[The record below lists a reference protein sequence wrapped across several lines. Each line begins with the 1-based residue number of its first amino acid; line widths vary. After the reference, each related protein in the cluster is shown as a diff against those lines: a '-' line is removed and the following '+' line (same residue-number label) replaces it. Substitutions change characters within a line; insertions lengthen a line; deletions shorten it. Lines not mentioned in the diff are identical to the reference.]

1 MKLVLWFSG
10 LLFAGLLALV
20 FSPEVY
26 RLQCEH
32 KWAESGLK
40 VRHVV
45 GAGCM
50 IEVDGVWTLES
61 KLLFQAK

>member
-1 MKLVLWFSG
+1 MKLVLCFSG
-10 LLFAGLLALV
+10 LLFAGLLV
-20 FSPEVY
+20 FVLSPEIY

-32 KWAESGLK
+32 KWAQSGLK

-50 IEVDGVWTLES
+50 VEVDGTWMLES
-61 KLLFQAK
+61 KLLFQPK